1 MKSLVGWLVTAL
13 FFLAL
18 GAGTAWLLLREHEAE
33 DEDEGPSAVSQP
45 AEEAAEPP
53 LTLSKDQAGSTV
65 LALSDQAR
73 ARLGLRMAR
82 LATATTRP
90 AVEAFGKL
98 IEDPSAGF
106 TLHAPLAGQLAA
118 AGEAWPSVGARV
130 EAGTVLGSLRPTLGA
145 TERADLG
152 SRLVNARAD
161 AQAAE
166 ASVSALRAS
175 YESRRR
181 INREEPIVSDLTLQ
195 EAAAKLAG
203 EEARLNAA
211 RETIRIL
218 EMWTSTTRPAEE
230 ARLIVPV
237 AGLVS
242 EVGAQPGEAVEAGRM
257 IIRVIDPARLL
268 AAVNVPIGSSRGPF
282 ESATVLLLGP
292 QRQLLP
298 LHAGQPVSASTADP
312 QTGGAAWLAPVEAD
326 GRPLQPGTP
335 VTAWLH
341 TGQGTIEGVLVPA
354 AALVRLEGKA
364 WVYAAADEGL
374 VRLPVNL
381 VQPMADGWLVQGA
394 TAGQEI
400 VVEGAG
406 GLLSAELHAAAGVG
420 EEEE

>member
-1 MKSLVGWLVTAL
+1 M
-13 FFLAL
+13 
-18 GAGTAWLLLREHEAE
+18 
-33 DEDEGPSAVSQP
+33 
-45 AEEAAEPP
+45 
-53 LTLSKDQAGSTV
+53 
-65 LALSDQAR
+65 
-73 ARLGLRMAR
+73 
-82 LATATTRP
+82 
-90 AVEAFGKL
+90 
-98 IEDPSAGF
+98 
-106 TLHAPLAGQLAA
+106 
-118 AGEAWPSVGARV
+118 
-130 EAGTVLGSLRPTLGA
+130 LGSLRPTLGA